1 MVSAPAGPCGHVD
14 RQLCDARAQAC
25 GDDDRRGATAGD
37 DRACVHHVEL
47 VGQRRS
53 GWTGPGG
60 FLPHRQRFAGEQ
72 RLVDLEPV
80 RGNEPGVGRHAVAR
94 FEPEQV
100 AWHDLFGWDFA
111 DGAPAADGRADLE
124 ELLERPTGTVC
135 LGLLPR
141 AETDIDR
148 DHRGDDGGILGV
160 ADGQRHQRRREQQQ
174 HERVCQLKD
183 GEAPHRRRR
192 LAGERIGAE
201 GREATGRLGGRQP
214 LAAAAHAVQHVV
226 EGQRMPG
233 LVVKR
238 RASFQMG
245 YGRWHHANSIS
256 ITCCWWSS
264 TSGIAWSSCET
275 PSTTMVRIGP
285 ASRIPCP
292 GWWTV
297 IR

>member
-1 MVSAPAGPCGHVD
+1 M
-14 RQLCDARAQAC
+14 
-25 GDDDRRGATAGD
+25 
-37 DRACVHHVEL
+37 
-47 VGQRRS
+47 
-53 GWTGPGG
+53 
-60 FLPHRQRFAGEQ
+60 
-72 RLVDLEPV
+72 

-111 DGAPAADGRADLE
+111 DRAAAADGRADLKE
-124 ELLERPTGTVC
+124 FLERPTGTVC

-141 AETDIDR
+141 AETGIDR

-160 ADGQRHQRRREQQQ
+160 ADGQRYQRCREQQQ
-174 HERVCQLKD
+174 HERVCQLTD

-233 LVVKR
+233 LVVMR

-264 TSGIAWSSCET
+264 TSGIAWSSRGT

-285 ASRIPCP
+285 ASRTPCP

-297 IR
+297 IRWVVS